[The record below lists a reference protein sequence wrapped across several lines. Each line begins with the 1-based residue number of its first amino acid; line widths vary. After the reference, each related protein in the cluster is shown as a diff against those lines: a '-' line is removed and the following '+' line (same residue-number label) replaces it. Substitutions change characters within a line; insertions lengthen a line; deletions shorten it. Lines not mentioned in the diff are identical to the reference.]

1 MPEEF
6 LRKVGLFCRAEAA
19 AKRMRKEYEG
29 RLSMLTC
36 KAEHAAGKIAKR
48 TAQLSETRLRT
59 ACPCVEGI
67 LAGWKPTHRHHA
79 NVLRHII

>member
-1 MPEEF
+1 
-6 LRKVGLFCRAEAA
+6 
-19 AKRMRKEYEG
+19 MRKEFEG

-48 TAQLSETRLRT
+48 TAQLGETRLRI

-67 LAGWKPTHRHHA
+67 LAG
-79 NVLRHII
+79 